1 MRLNKKILS
10 LVLAGAMVVS
20 LAPSNV
26 GVVSKTDAASGKMSA
41 KSYYYD
47 PAYQTQETLKRSEER
62 RVGKECRSRWSPYH

>member
-26 GVVSKTDAASGKMSA
+26 GVVSKTAAASGKMSA

-47 PAYQTQETLKRSEER
+47 PAYQTQ
-62 RVGKECRSRWSPYH
+62 